1 MERDA
6 IDFGTEKV
14 STLFKKLFFP
24 TLLGMLGMSAMTAI
38 DGIFIGHSV
47 GSDGIAAVNIICPPL
62 MLLTGLGLMTGT
74 GCSVVASIHLS
85 RGKTKAARLNV
96 TQAFLFATAAAAMPV
111 ALLLAFTDEAARLL
125 GSSEHLLPLVR
136 DYIVWNVPSWVF
148 MVWEAVALFVI
159 RLDARPR
166 WPWRAASRRR
176 PSTWCSTGCSC
187 FRWDG
192 ASWERPSPRQSQ
204 PPRAA

>member
-62 MLLTGLGLMTGT
+62 MLLTGLGLIG
-74 GCSVVASIHLS
+74 LS
-85 RGKTKAARLNV
+85 GRNPD
-96 TQAFLFATAAAAMPV
+96 FPV
-111 ALLLAFTDEAARLL
+111 ATNFICGTVSCLTDTNRSGCTI
-125 GSSEHLLPLVR
+125 GSNKR
-136 DYIVWNVPSWVF
+136 K
-148 MVWEAVALFVI
+148 
-159 RLDARPR
+159 
-166 WPWRAASRRR
+166 RAI
-176 PSTWCSTGCSC
+176 P
-187 FRWDG
+187 
-192 ASWERPSPRQSQ
+192 
-204 PPRAA
+204 